1 MVQYVLNKQKGTIVN
16 HPEIGQIPGLV
27 AVPITD
33 KQANMCKHIRGL
45 IVFDRV
51 VGLNE
56 EKVEKRIKK
65 KIFGIDLNQPGVD

>member
-45 IVFDRV
+45 IVFDR
-51 VGLNE
+51 